1 MGVTY
6 KITDGCAVITF
17 DNPPLNVFGQDMRS
31 GLSAAIDKA
40 VKDKAERL
48 ILTGAGR
55 CFVAGSDAKEFDGP
69 ALAPHLNNILKR
81 LADLTIPTVA
91 AINGAALGGG
101 LEIALAC
108 RYRIC
113 VPDAV
118 LGLPEVTLG
127 ILPGAGG
134 TQRLPRLVGVAV
146 AADMIGRGKRITA
159 KAAQDIGLIDAI
171 ADDPVA
177 AAKALDNEIL
187 HSAVVPDHR
196 DRPKA
201 DVSGVEAAH
210 GMANKTMSGQNAP
223 HAAIELV
230 AASGTLSLDA
240 ALMLERKTFLNLRTS
255 DQARALRQLFFA
267 ERAAQSLG
275 KRFPSDKKTVETAI
289 VVGGGTM
296 GSAIAY
302 AFLMAGIAVTLVE
315 IDEAASV
322 RAQNN
327 INGLISK
334 GVRRGV
340 LNAAAADR
348 VRGLI
353 SFASGYDNLP
363 PVDLAIEAAFEDMS
377 VKKAILARL
386 QDALP
391 DTTVLA
397 TNTSYLDVN
406 ALAQDVR
413 SPERFLGLH
422 FFAPAHL
429 MKLLEVVKNDQT
441 SEATLGLSL
450 RLAKQL
456 GKIPVL
462 AGVCDGFIGNRILKR
477 YRQAADVLLIEG
489 AKPEDIDSAM
499 RDFGMAMGPY
509 EAQDMSGLDIA
520 YANRQRHNLK
530 TRTDMRYIPIADH
543 LVEDLGRLGRK
554 TSAGWYDY
562 GSDGRATPS
571 ADVAKCINE
580 ATEAA
585 GLRAIVRS
593 KDDIAKTL
601 FLAMVAEAFDILG
614 DGIAER
620 PSDIDLV
627 LVHGYGF
634 PRWRGGLMH
643 DAGKRPLKDIL
654 RDIED
659 HATRDPLSWH
669 VPDVLRT
676 LVTEGRDLDSL
687 N

>member
-1 MGVTY
+1 MGVSY

-31 GLSAAIDKA
+31 GLSAAIDRA
-40 VKDKAERL
+40 VKDNAERL

-69 ALAPHLNNILKR
+69 ALAPHLNDILKR
-81 LADLTIPTVA
+81 LADLAIPTVA

-113 VPDAV
+113 VTDAV

-177 AAKALDNEIL
+177 AAKALGNDIL
-187 HSAVVPDHR
+187 QSALAPDHR
-196 DRPKA
+196 DSPKA
-201 DVSGVEAAH
+201 DVSGIEAAH
-210 GMANKTMSGQNAP
+210 AMANKTMSGQNAP
-223 HAAIELV
+223 HAAIDLV
-230 AASGTLSLDA
+230 TASGALSLDA
-240 ALMLERKTFLNLRTS
+240 ALRQERKTFLNLRTS
-255 DQARALRQLFFA
+255 DQARALRHLFFA

-315 IDEAASV
+315 VDEAASV

-327 INGLISK
+327 ITGLISK
-334 GVRRGV
+334 GVARGV
-340 LNAAAADR
+340 LNATAADR

-363 PVDLAIEAAFEDMS
+363 PVDLAIEAAFEDMF

-391 DTTVLA
+391 ETTVLA

-413 SPERFLGLH
+413 LPERFLGLH

-441 SEATLGLSL
+441 SDATLGLSL

-520 YANRQRHNLK
+520 YANRLRHNLK

-580 ATEAA
+580 ATAAA

-643 DAGKRPLKDIL
+643 DAGERPLKDIL